1 MKRRVF
7 ICIMACMSAAV
18 GCGPAQNGMM
28 KQSAAQVKE
37 LTQNVNVGMNLDY
50 SKPSMEPVCQFGY
63 ELLKN
68 NMEEINPVLS
78 PVSAYVTLSMVGN
91 GAQGETKEELQQVL
105 DSDLMCIPDDLMNTL
120 PQDQNGMKL
129 SVVNSAWINEEFA
142 VKEEW
147 LGTVKSLFDA
157 SVYQADLKA
166 QTTADEINQWVSNNT
181 NNRVQKL
188 LEKPLEE
195 SAELVLLNALYF
207 EADWKQK
214 FEAEKTFDF
223 FFNLDDF
230 VQRKNSKKKENSKE
244 GSIQED
250 VKEASAEDSGE
261 LSDAAMKVPM
271 MHIDLE
277 DGMYLK
283 DDEAEGVILP
293 YADCNLAFVA
303 VKPLGE
309 ENIREWYASYNS
321 QKLQD
326 LIDGRQTL
334 KVSLGL
340 PKFTARCKKTL
351 NDSLTNMGIRL
362 AFDMEQADLS
372 LIGEPANGG
381 NLYLSRVLQEAQIEV
396 AEEGTQAAA
405 ATMAE
410 LEAGGA
416 MPEDLQIVQFN
427 RSFLYM
433 IMDMDSGAPV
443 FIGIFDKP

>member
-1 MKRRVF
+1 MKRRAF
-7 ICIMACMSAAV
+7 IFIIAGMLAAA

-37 LTQNVNVGMNLDY
+37 LTQDVNVGMNLDY
-50 SKPSMEPVCQFGY
+50 SKPSMQPVFRFGY

-91 GAQGETKEELQQVL
+91 GAQGETKEELRQVL

-120 PQDQNGMKL
+120 PQDQNGSKL
-129 SVVNSAWINEEFA
+129 SIVNSAWINEEFTA
-142 VKEEW
+142 KQEW

-166 QTTADEINQWVSNNT
+166 ETTADEMNQWVSNNT
-181 NNRVQKL
+181 NNKIQKL

-214 FEAEKTFDF
+214 FEGENTFDF

-230 VQRKNSKKKENSKE
+230 VLT
-244 GSIQED
+244 
-250 VKEASAEDSGE
+250 AEDSGE
-261 LSDAAMKVPM
+261 LSETRVPM
-271 MHIDLE
+271 MHIDIE

-293 YADCNLAFVA
+293 YADCSLAFVA

-309 ENIREWYASYNS
+309 ENIRDWYASYNS
-321 QKLQD
+321 RKLQD

-351 NDSLTNMGIRL
+351 NESLINMGIRL

-372 LIGEPANGG
+372 LIGESANGG

-443 FIGIFDKP
+443 FIGILDKP